1 MVGRAAAAEHLV
13 RLLGW
18 RSTFHRHARQH
29 RITQLSESADA
40 FDALAAVLHADER
53 RDPAHYRQ
61 QVGESVGNLRTCAE
75 AAYDEI
81 QRRRNR

>member
-1 MVGRAAAAEHLV
+1 MVGRSAAADQLV

-18 RSTFHRHARQH
+18 RSAFHRHARQH
-29 RITQLSESADA
+29 RITQLSELVDA

-53 RDPAHYRQ
+53 RDPAHHWQ
-61 QVGESVGNLRTCAE
+61 QVGESVGNLRACAE